1 MSSSARMQDGLY
13 YFDEKGFQSKQVQSF
28 VGSVSFFSVYE
39 KIMLWHHRLG
49 HPSFFYFK
57 HLFPGLFREVD
68 CNLLHCESCALSKS
82 HRMSYKI
89 KDYFSF
95 KSFLH
100 DP

>member
-49 HPSFFYFK
+49 HPSFSISNIYFLVCLEK
-57 HLFPGLFREVD
+57 LIAIYCTV
-68 CNLLHCESCALSKS
+68 NLVLCLKVIGC
-82 HRMSYKI
+82 RI
-89 KDYFSF
+89 K
-95 KSFLH
+95 
-100 DP
+100 